1 MHDFTQA
8 AIDAMAAEMPQTVK
22 ANIYLADKTVIEIT
36 EADLMNGGYSYS
48 GQVLA
53 GQKFGPGGVCASSV
67 TLVLLNIDHRYDGID
82 FQGAEFVPYEGQRL
96 NDWDE
101 PTLDN
106 LVEWR
111 QGTRYTILDPTDS
124 NGEIVTLIGYDNLI
138 HTATDYVDA
147 LSYPVTLGELA
158 AYCCNQCG
166 IALANPDFHF
176 SNFVIERRPT
186 FADGSYQQMLS
197 YIAQIACCF
206 VVANKNGEAEFKWLG
221 EDPVHEIKTAFGSS
235 AHFNNVTITGCRV
248 KAIGTEDDY
257 GETWLI
263 GEDGY
268 VIEIGD
274 NPLVVEGSA
283 RTIAENLA
291 SRLNGLEFRPITLQ
305 TMPDLQY
312 ELGDCF
318 EVSTDL
324 VKNGPSIGFIT
335 NLSYTI
341 NDVMSIKCTA
351 ETAARSN
358 LKTYSQN
365 TATDIRNQIK
375 LDKAAGGVTGFESN
389 VIKMNK
395 LAANTLGFHYSQEKQ
410 NDGSIIAYWHDK
422 PNREESTVIY
432 MQGADGFF
440 LSKDG
445 GETWTNGFDAEG
457 NAVVNILSAIGINAQ
472 WLNID
477 DVVERINQDG
487 TVTVDGAKVSVDG
500 QGLTSKFESITE
512 TAESQA
518 SLIQQLA
525 DSIVGLV
532 RDGNGGSMLQQDA
545 NGLWYF
551 NLGPLQQSLSDTANS
566 LDDLSGIVLDANG
579 QIDVLKST
587 AAALQ
592 QRTEYV
598 RSYTD
603 ENGQPC
609 LELGEGDSTFRVKI
623 TNTQI
628 QFMEGTTTPAYL
640 SNQKLYIEKA
650 EVINELQMGG
660 FVWKVHGK
668 GNMGLIWKGAE

>member
-1 MHDFTQA
+1 
-8 AIDAMAAEMPQTVK
+8 
-22 ANIYLADKTVIEIT
+22 
-36 EADLMNGGYSYS
+36 
-48 GQVLA
+48 
-53 GQKFGPGGVCASSV
+53 
-67 TLVLLNIDHRYDGID
+67 
-82 FQGAEFVPYEGQRL
+82 
-96 NDWDE
+96 
-101 PTLDN
+101 
-106 LVEWR
+106 
-111 QGTRYTILDPTDS
+111 
-124 NGEIVTLIGYDNLI
+124 
-138 HTATDYVDA
+138 
-147 LSYPVTLGELA
+147 
-158 AYCCNQCG
+158 
-166 IALANPDFHF
+166 
-176 SNFVIERRPT
+176 
-186 FADGSYQQMLS
+186 
-197 YIAQIACCF
+197 
-206 VVANKNGEAEFKWLG
+206 
-221 EDPVHEIKTAFGSS
+221 
-235 AHFNNVTITGCRV
+235 
-248 KAIGTEDDY
+248 
-257 GETWLI
+257 
-263 GEDGY
+263 
-268 VIEIGD
+268 
-274 NPLVVEGSA
+274 
-283 RTIAENLA
+283 
-291 SRLNGLEFRPITLQ
+291 
-305 TMPDLQY
+305 
-312 ELGDCF
+312 
-318 EVSTDL
+318 
-324 VKNGPSIGFIT
+324 
-335 NLSYTI
+335 
-341 NDVMSIKCTA
+341 MSIKCTA

-375 LDKAAGGVTGFESN
+375 LNKAAGGVTGFESN

-422 PNREESTVIY
+422 PDRDESTVIY

-487 TVTVDGAKVSVDG
+487 TVTVDGAKVSIDG

-628 QFMEGTTTPAYL
+628 QFMEGTATPAYL

-650 EVINELQMGG
+650 EVINGLQMGG

>member
-36 EADLMNGGYSYS
+36 EADLMNNGYSYS

-67 TLVLLNIDHRYDGID
+67 TLVLLNIDHRFDGID
-82 FQGAEFVPYEGQRL
+82 FQGAEFVPYEGQKLL
-96 NDWDE
+96 NW
-101 PTLDN
+101 

-166 IALANPDFHF
+166 ISLANPDFHF

-186 FADGSYQQMLS
+186 FTDGSYQQMLS
-197 YIAQIACCF
+197 YIAQVACCF
-206 VVANKNGEAEFKWLG
+206 VIANKNGEAEFRWFG
-221 EDPVHEIKTAFGSS
+221 EEPAHEIETAFTSS

-248 KAIGTEDDY
+248 KAIGTEEDY

-263 GEDGY
+263 GENGY

-283 RTIAENLA
+283 RIIAENLA
-291 SRLNGLEFRPITLQ
+291 SRLNGLIFRPITLQ

-318 EVSTDL
+318 EIGEGI
-324 VKNGPSIGFIT
+324 VKNNGYTVGYIT

-351 ETAARSN
+351 ETATRSN

-487 TVTVDGAKVSVDG
+487 TVTVDGAKVSIDG
-500 QGLTSKFESITE
+500 QGLTSKFESVTE

-628 QFMEGTTTPAYL
+628 QFMEGTATPAYL